1 LDQYYYYERIEL
13 LMLIETGKKSD
24 TQILM
29 FSVISV
35 SSLIGAKRGPFLS
48 EGRHRRLGEC
58 LTLPPSGSAPF
69 VIPSRFCSNTRAED
83 EATAAL
89 NSHHTTP
96 ASAVHW
102 KKSVIVFLHPS
113 PRAHPLYSVRPLSFS
128 QLCNPCLHF
137 QT

>member
-1 LDQYYYYERIEL
+1 MDQYYYYERIEL

-35 SSLIGAKRGPFLS
+35 SSLIDAKRGPFLS

-102 KKSVIVFLHPS
+102 KK
-113 PRAHPLYSVRPLSFS
+113 LSFTICNCLFTSFPPSTSSLFGKTS
-128 QLCNPCLHF
+128 QF
-137 QT
+137 FTVV